1 MSGEVGE
8 NWSRWSG
15 GLGKGERARVELG
28 IERWVWTGVAKG
40 LVKMACEDGH
50 GENMQNFLIN
60 FWGKG

>member
-1 MSGEVGE
+1 M
-8 NWSRWSG
+8 
-15 GLGKGERARVELG
+15 GLGKGERVRVELG
-28 IERWVWTGVAKG
+28 IGKWVWTVVAKG